1 MKAVIMAGGEGT
13 RLRPLTMMRP
23 KPMTAVL
30 DIPVMEHIIKLL
42 KEHGINEIAVTLHYL
57 PGEITEYFGDGSDF
71 GLKELR
77 YFREN
82 EPLGT
87 AGSVG
92 QCREFL
98 DEEFVVISGD
108 ALTDINIS
116 KMAGFH
122 RENGA
127 LATIAVKRV
136 KKPNEYG
143 IVMTDESSRITG
155 FIEKPDWS
163 EACCDAANTG
173 IYIFSPEIFDYI
185 EEDIKCDF
193 AQDIFPKV
201 MERCKERF
209 FAWET
214 DSYWCDIGS
223 CRDYL
228 KANIDAAAGRCGNSQ
243 KCKIGETSIGLNS
256 VVSGEAELK
265 GAVFIGDNCIVGKG
279 VRLEDCVIGSGCIIG
294 EECEIRGSVLWNN
307 VRLER
312 GCSAVNTIICDG
324 AVLESGARCEEAVI
338 GSGAECGERSVVCK
352 GVKLWP
358 RVKLAPES
366 VARRSI
372 IGSGDEDNLHF
383 CERGIDGRVLTK
395 RLPSESMARLGC
407 AVGNVFGASSCIIVC
422 CNKSGAS
429 QMLASAVTSGLS
441 STGVKVKHA
450 YDIELPVIRWV
461 CRNGAAD
468 GAVYIDNSGELTVT
482 LLDKYGN
489 DLPRSMRKKV
499 QRAFSRDEFTI
510 VAEDAVI
517 MPEPLSDPEDYYVAD
532 IGRQFPY
539 AYRAFRLRSFV
550 CGRERRE
557 AITAYIPPSFIR
569 TLLFLYPLIRLWRQR
584 ALQSG

>member
-201 MERCKERF
+201 M
-209 FAWET
+209 
-214 DSYWCDIGS
+214 
-223 CRDYL
+223 
-228 KANIDAAAGRCGNSQ
+228 
-243 KCKIGETSIGLNS
+243 
-256 VVSGEAELK
+256 
-265 GAVFIGDNCIVGKG
+265 GA
-279 VRLEDCVIGSGCIIG
+279 L
-294 EECEIRGSVLWNN
+294 
-307 VRLER
+307 
-312 GCSAVNTIICDG
+312 
-324 AVLESGARCEEAVI
+324 
-338 GSGAECGERSVVCK
+338 
-352 GVKLWP
+352 
-358 RVKLAPES
+358 
-366 VARRSI
+366 
-372 IGSGDEDNLHF
+372 
-383 CERGIDGRVLTK
+383 
-395 RLPSESMARLGC
+395 
-407 AVGNVFGASSCIIVC
+407 
-422 CNKSGAS
+422 
-429 QMLASAVTSGLS
+429 
-441 STGVKVKHA
+441 
-450 YDIELPVIRWV
+450 
-461 CRNGAAD
+461 
-468 GAVYIDNSGELTVT
+468 
-482 LLDKYGN
+482 
-489 DLPRSMRKKV
+489 
-499 QRAFSRDEFTI
+499 
-510 VAEDAVI
+510 
-517 MPEPLSDPEDYYVAD
+517 
-532 IGRQFPY
+532 
-539 AYRAFRLRSFV
+539 
-550 CGRERRE
+550 
-557 AITAYIPPSFIR
+557 
-569 TLLFLYPLIRLWRQR
+569 QR
-584 ALQSG
+584 ALFRVGNRFVLVRYWKLPRLFKGKYRCGGGQMREFAEV